1 MQKPNLERPIQMI
14 FRVSEREREFIFKKM
29 TLAKTKNKTAYL
41 RKMAIDGYIL
51 NVDFSEFRELF
62 ADVGSISRSINQ
74 IAKRI
79 NSTDRIY
86 SNDITEL
93 KNKQDDV
100 WNLLKSLQSKIV
112 VGN

>member
-29 TLAKTKNKTAYL
+29 AIVKTKNKAAYL

-51 NVDFSEFRELF
+51 KVDFSEFKELF
-62 ADVGSISRSINQ
+62 ANVGSISRNINQ

-79 NSTDRIY
+79 NSTDRVY
-86 SNDITEL
+86 SEDIAEL
-93 KNKQDDV
+93 KERQENI
-100 WNLLKSLQSKIV
+100 WELLKSLQSRLPKP
-112 VGN
+112 N